1 MAIVHRALTALLK
14 DDPTQLRGG
23 APRALRRRSLYDR
36 LRAIAE
42 YDYTRRPNVALVLA
56 PSPWE
61 QRLTGEFCLN
71 ADLRDYYV
79 GLT

>member
-1 MAIVHRALTALLK
+1 MVRQGPALH
-14 DDPTQLRGG
+14 
-23 APRALRRRSLYDR
+23 RRSLYDR

-61 QRLTGEFCLN
+61 QRLTDEFRLN
-71 ADLRDYYV
+71 ADLRDCYV
-79 GLT
+79 GPAGIEPTTSRL